1 MACAS
6 GLSLMAWG
14 LGCWAKEAW
23 GFFGCQGV
31 GLGVWGFGL
40 CRALGLE
47 FGGKA
52 CEFGCNWGAKPHQ
65 KTLYLIPVIAWEDP
79 EMEFGRLASRQCAS
93 RRSPRSLLAAML
105 RALLPRRFRT

>member
-52 CEFGCNWGAKPHQ
+52 CEFGCNWGRQAPPKN
-65 KTLYLIPVIAWEDP
+65 TLPNTSDS
-79 EMEFGRLASRQCAS
+79 MGG
-93 RRSPRSLLAAML
+93 PRDGIWKAGK
-105 RALLPRRFRT
+105 